1 MRAGNKEKKKPQL
14 NKIDIAK
21 CRLAVIYWMDAQD
34 GDTGWTPIADIK
46 KHGLATVYDVGWIVH
61 EDDKKIVV
69 MGSVCWEGKG
79 LKEIVGG
86 RYMAIPKSW
95 VNKIWYLDR
104 NKEYGKIRI
113 QFMGRNEAS
122 KKRSKGVSKPS

>member
-1 MRAGNKEKKKPQL
+1 LRAGNKEKKKQQL

-34 GDTGWTPIADIK
+34 GETGWTPIADIK

-79 LKEIVGG
+79 LKEIDGG